1 MPESPMP
8 FHRSL
13 ISASTLVLMLSLAG
27 CADDGVVY
35 DNTPVNPISGNW
47 QVSSSTGGVP
57 LPKISGAL
65 NSQPAGLTGVL
76 HADATTGCSTV
87 ADPIA
92 VTGNTDSKG
101 VTTLTGPVAGG
112 TLTITGTLASDGRSL
127 TNATVN
133 VTGGQCAFATA
144 AQASVQNFSSV
155 TGSYVG
161 TFSDSKGPVM
171 NVTASLAQSPDGD
184 TNGNFTL
191 SGTGSFGTNPCFV
204 SPVPVVNSQVSGG
217 TFTLTYTDNTK
228 GNSVTATGTFSSDGT
243 TLTVTNWSLTGP
255 CGADTGTGTL
265 TKQ

>member
-1 MPESPMP
+1 MP
-8 FHRSL
+8 FRRPL
-13 ISASTLVLMLSLAG
+13 YQCKLAVPTLVLMLSLAG

-57 LPKISGAL
+57 LPKMSGAL
-65 NSQPAGLTGVL
+65 NSLPAGLTGVL
-76 HADATTGCSTV
+76 HADAATGCSTMT
-87 ADPIA
+87 DPIT
-92 VTGNTDSKG
+92 VSGNTDSKG

-112 TLTITGTLASDGRSL
+112 TLTITGALASDGRSL

-133 VTGGQCAFATA
+133 VAGGQCAFATA
-144 AQASVQNFSSV
+144 AQAAVQNFSSV

-161 TFSDSKGPVM
+161 TFSDAKGPVM
-171 NVTASLAQSPDGD
+171 NVTASLSQSPDGD
-184 TNGNFTL
+184 SNGNFTL
-191 SGTGSFGTNPCFV
+191 SGTGSFGTNACFV

-217 TFTLTYTDNTK
+217 AFTLTYTDNTK